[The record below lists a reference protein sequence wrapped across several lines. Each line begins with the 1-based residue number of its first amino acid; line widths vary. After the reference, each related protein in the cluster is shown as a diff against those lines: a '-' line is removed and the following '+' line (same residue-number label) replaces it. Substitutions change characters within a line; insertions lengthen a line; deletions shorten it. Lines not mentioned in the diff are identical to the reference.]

1 MGSKDSLLEE
11 IPWQASPKKGPE
23 PLLHC
28 SKKRAFVSFANVE
41 DVIINLLPKLRYASR
56 KALTGR
62 WHPQK
67 KPCHNSAPRQPGH
80 IKTLAGAI
88 MDYTQYAVEKILEL
102 CRVPSPSGFTHLV
115 RETLLKE
122 LQKLGFEPWTTNKG
136 SVLATLG
143 GEGNHLVLAAHID
156 TLGAMVR
163 AIKGNGRIRFTK
175 IGGYPEN
182 NIENENVIIHTRD
195 GRTYT
200 GTVYINGPAAHV
212 YADSGSAKRDDNGM
226 EIVLDEIVKSKDD
239 TLKLGISAGDFISLD
254 SRTILTPSG
263 FIKSR
268 HLDDKAS
275 AGVQLALAAMVAR
288 GDLKLKRKLSIL
300 FTAYEEVGHG
310 ASSGIPEDTVEM
322 ISVDMGAVGDDLGT
336 DEYKVSI
343 CAKDSGGPYDYEVT
357 SELINTAKEQNL
369 QYAVDIY
376 PYYGSDVEGTLRA
389 GYDLRHGL
397 IGPGVFASH
406 GYERT
411 HTQAVENTL
420 KLLAAYVKA

>member
-1 MGSKDSLLEE
+1 
-11 IPWQASPKKGPE
+11 
-23 PLLHC
+23 
-28 SKKRAFVSFANVE
+28 
-41 DVIINLLPKLRYASR
+41 
-56 KALTGR
+56 
-62 WHPQK
+62 
-67 KPCHNSAPRQPGH
+67 
-80 IKTLAGAI
+80 
-88 MDYTQYAVEKILEL
+88 MDYISYAVERVLEL
-102 CRVPSPSGFTHLV
+102 CRIPSPTGFTHLV
-115 RETLLKE
+115 RANLVDHLRG
-122 LQKLGFEPWTTNKG
+122 LGFEPPISIKG

-143 GEGNHLVLAAHID
+143 GEGDHLVLAAHID

-163 AIKGNGRIRFTK
+163 AVKGNGRIRFTK

-212 YADSGSAKRDDNGM
+212 YADSGSAKRDDSGM
-226 EIVLDEIVKSKDD
+226 EIVLDEIVKTRED
-239 TLKLGISAGDFISLD
+239 TLKLGIEAGDFISLD

-275 AGVQLALAAMVAR
+275 AGVQLALAAMVAK
-288 GDLKLKRKLSIL
+288 GDLKLKRKVSIL

-310 ASSGIPEDTVEM
+310 AASGIPGDAVEM
-322 ISVDMGAVGDDLGT
+322 ISVDMGAVGDDLQT

-343 CAKDSGGPYDYEVT
+343 CAKDSGGPYDYQVT
-357 SELINTAKEQNL
+357 SELVRIAKEQKL

-376 PYYGSDVEGTLRA
+376 PFYGSDVEGTLRA

-411 HTQAVENTL
+411 HSQAIDNTL
-420 KLLAAYVKA
+420 KLLAAYVSA